1 MEQIFKTNIEMPAPC
16 VGTLQKTHI
25 RSQFV
30 RFHLDSQ
37 MAKWA
42 FSETPRIVESKDK
55 KNEIVVLQVMC
66 FGDNEMLIEYVSKKC
81 WDAYCEDE
89 EDWW

>member
-30 RFHLDSQ
+30 RFHVNSQ

-42 FSETPRIVESKDK
+42 FSETPRIVESEDK
-55 KNEIVVLQVMC
+55 RNEIVVLQVMC

-81 WDAYCEDE
+81 WDAYCEGE
-89 EDWW
+89 EDW